1 MTLGVGGLGLGH
13 AAPVITPRPQAPASA
28 AAAPG
33 RHAPATL
40 GHDALAPRHRPV
52 HGLSLDASRVGAASL
67 PPGRPGAAGRMPTR
81 ATGAGEAPQ
90 EKKPFDLGSLDFPLV
105 FPMQPI
111 DPVNPARVDQVPPPE
126 GAKYGKTIA
135 MLSAYRHEELGM
147 VFGQK
152 VKYLG
157 EEERK
162 AYEVSVKDGLLQ
174 GADGQPIDTRDATV
188 SGDKTG
194 SAIYVM
200 DHDGKLYLSN
210 QAGIADF
217 QHTSFLAGQPVA
229 AAGTI
234 RVEDGVVKEITR
246 SSGHYRPGEEFLDQ
260 AVAELHARGVPP
272 GFVISGGV

>member
-1 MTLGVGGLGLGH
+1 MTLTVGGAGP
-13 AAPVITPRPQAPASA
+13 AAASIAPRPGST
-28 AAAPG
+28 AAPG
-33 RHAPATL
+33 GAAGHHRPAML
-40 GHDALAPRHRPV
+40 GHDALAPRHRPSP
-52 HGLSLDASRVGAASL
+52 GLGTQAPRAGSLAL
-67 PPGRPGAAGRMPTR
+67 PMARSGAAGRMAAHAAGPG
-81 ATGAGEAPQ
+81 GAPE
-90 EKKPFDLGSLDFPLV
+90 EKKPFDLGSLDFPMV

-111 DPVNPARVDQVPPPE
+111 DPVNPARVPHTPPPE
-126 GAKYGKTIA
+126 GAKFQKTVP
-135 MLSAYRHEELGM
+135 MLQAYQHEQLGM

-152 VKYLG
+152 VKYLD
-157 EEERK
+157 EQERK
-162 AYEVSVKDGLLQ
+162 AYEVTVKDGLLQ
-174 GADGQPIDTRDATV
+174 GADGQPVDTREATV

-200 DHDGKLYLSN
+200 DYDGRLYLSN

-246 SSGHYRPGEEFLDQ
+246 SSGHYRPGPEFLDQ

-272 GFVISGGV
+272 GFAVVKDV